1 MKARSVGTPK
11 CLALADA
18 RLARRWAGR
27 GLSAARHW
35 QDRLGGAPSRGVA
48 PEVSRAFAEALK
60 LHFKVQV
67 PPGGRGRAQ
76 PREAIA
82 EVGRQLARVR
92 GTFAAVFELLAA
104 PEAIFEDVPPGY
116 EQLHGVAEG
125 AIAYVHLGCVWFTP
139 HYAPSSAAR
148 DAGFGGPARAAM
160 VLHEMVHVVDPHSG
174 HPDNHISEWD
184 PRYEAMTAAQS
195 VHNASS
201 YAAFG
206 QHACYLA
213 DTRFGA
219 GESTRHAPAP
229 RAPSRRPSR

>member
-1 MKARSVGTPK
+1 MKARLSGTPK

-27 GLSAARHW
+27 GLWAARHL
-35 QDRLGGAPSRGVA
+35 QDRLHGGASRGVA
-48 PEVSRAFAEALK
+48 PETARAYAEALTI
-60 LHFKVQV
+60 HFKVQI
-67 PPGGRGRAQ
+67 PTGSRRRGPG
-76 PREAIA
+76 REAIA
-82 EVGRQLARVR
+82 EVSRKLARVR
-92 GTFAAVFELLAA
+92 GTFAAVFELLAT

-116 EQLHGVAEG
+116 GQLHGVAED

-139 HYAPSSAAR
+139 YYAPSSAAR

-195 VHNASS
+195 IHNASS

-219 GESTRHAPAP
+219 GETTRHAPAP
-229 RAPSRRPSR
+229 RASSR